1 MINTTAAATSSTG
14 TQFPTT
20 AASNANG
27 GVYSM
32 QPSDFIKLMVTQL
45 QNQDPTQPASNA
57 DLMAQM
63 SDIGQLEAS
72 SDMQSTLKAV
82 TLQTQIG
89 SASALIGKSVTGID
103 ANNKT
108 VTGNVTSIGVA
119 GGSVTLSLDTGGS
132 LPLAS
137 VATITSPTGTTTPT
151 TN

>member
-1 MINTTAAATSSTG
+1 MITPTKASLTSTG
-14 TQFPTT
+14 TQLP
-20 AASNANG
+20 ASANG
-27 GVYSM
+27 SAGVYSM

-63 SDIGQLEAS
+63 SDIGQLQAS
-72 SDMQSTLKAV
+72 TELQSTLKAD
-82 TLQTQIG
+82 TLQSQIG

-119 GGSVTLSLDTGGS
+119 GGNVTLSLDSGGS

-137 VATITSPTGTTTPT
+137 VSAITSSTGTAATTH
-151 TN
+151 